1 MCCGYMVLDLHA
13 QRGATEP
20 HKSELFIS
28 EDDPDDH
35 SRLDY
40 I

>member
-1 MCCGYMVLDLHA
+1 MVLGLHA
-13 QRGATEP
+13 QRGAAEP
-20 HKSELFIS
+20 HKTELFIS
-28 EDDPDDH
+28 EDDPDDDH